1 MRSAV
6 TLWDDLPVMELTM
19 KIVNIMSRLPTKVRE
34 AGVLSTIAALLI
46 SSLVPAGSALAH
58 HSYAAYDQ
66 NHVKTVEGTL
76 EDFDWSA
83 PHSSMT
89 VVYLDSSGTE
99 QRVSAT
105 TGAPNMIVR
114 QGFKV
119 SDFKVGMKVELK
131 WYPNVNGSPGGEMA
145 LLKLPDGRML
155 RGHGYEQF
163 DVPAPAKTN

>member
-1 MRSAV
+1 MRQ
-6 TLWDDLPVMELTM
+6 
-19 KIVNIMSRLPTKVRE
+19 LPTKSRKP
-34 AGVLSTIAALLI
+34 AVLYTIAALLI
-46 SSLVPAGSALAH
+46 SSLVPAGTALAH

-66 NHVKTVEGTL
+66 SSVKTVKGTL

-105 TGAPNMIVR
+105 TGAPNTIVR
-114 QGFKV
+114 QGFKIA
-119 SDFKVGMKVELK
+119 DFKVGMKVELR

-163 DVPAPAKTN
+163 DVQTPAKTN

>member
-1 MRSAV
+1 MRKLSA
-6 TLWDDLPVMELTM
+6 
-19 KIVNIMSRLPTKVRE
+19 KSRVSGHLY
-34 AGVLSTIAALLI
+34 TIALLM
-46 SSLVPAGSALAH
+46 SGLVPAAFALAH

-66 NHVKTVEGTL
+66 NHINTVEGTL

-89 VVYLDSSGTE
+89 VVYLDKTGTE

-105 TGAPNMIVR
+105 TGAPNTIVR

-119 SDFKVGMKVELK
+119 SDFKVGMKVELR
-131 WYPNVNGSPGGEMA
+131 WYPNLNGSAGGELA
-145 LLKLPDGRML
+145 LLKMPDGRML

-163 DVPAPAKTN
+163 EVQPPAKAN

>member
-1 MRSAV
+1 MRK
-6 TLWDDLPVMELTM
+6 LLTR
-19 KIVNIMSRLPTKVRE
+19 SRE
-34 AGVLSTIAALLI
+34 AGALSTIAALLI
-46 SSLVPAGSALAH
+46 SSLVPAGTALAH

-66 NHVKTVEGTL
+66 NRVQTVEGTL

-89 VVYLDSSGTE
+89 VVYLDNTGNE

-105 TGAPNMIVR
+105 TGAPNTIVR
-114 QGFKV
+114 QGFKIA
-119 SDFKVGMKVELK
+119 DFKVGMKVELR

-163 DVPAPAKTN
+163 DAQTPAKTN

>member
-1 MRSAV
+1 MLYGS
-6 TLWDDLPVMELTM
+6 LTFLTV
-19 KIVNIMSRLPTKVRE
+19 KIVSIMRKLPTKSRE
-34 AGVLSTIAALLI
+34 SGVLYTIAALLI
-46 SSLVPAGSALAH
+46 FSLVPAGSALAH

-89 VVYLDSSGTE
+89 VVYLDNSGSE

-105 TGAPNMIVR
+105 TGAPNTIVR

-119 SDFKVGMKVELK
+119 SDFKVGMKVELR
-131 WYPNVNGSPGGEMA
+131 WYPNVNGSAGGELA
-145 LLKLPDGRML
+145 LLKLPDGRVL

-163 DVPAPAKTN
+163 DVQPPAKTN

>member
-1 MRSAV
+1 MRK
-6 TLWDDLPVMELTM
+6 LLTR
-19 KIVNIMSRLPTKVRE
+19 SRE
-34 AGVLSTIAALLI
+34 AGALSTIAALLI
-46 SSLVPAGSALAH
+46 SSLVPAGTALAH

-66 NHVKTVEGTL
+66 SSVKTVKGTL

-89 VVYLDSSGTE
+89 VVYLDNTGNE

-105 TGAPNMIVR
+105 TGAPNTIVR
-114 QGFKV
+114 QGFKIA
-119 SDFKVGMKVELK
+119 DFKVGMKVELR

-163 DVPAPAKTN
+163 DVQTPAKTN

>member
-6 TLWDDLPVMELTM
+6 ALWDDLRVMELTM
-19 KIVNIMSRLPTKVRE
+19 KIVNIMRRLPTKVRE